1 MKRGIKVIDVMTRN
15 PIFVSPDT
23 TLIDCAKKML
33 DEKVGSLII
42 KDKKKVVGIVT
53 EKDFVERV
61 VAKNIDAKSTKVR
74 NIMSREII
82 SINPDAD
89 ISEAI
94 KKMTQKNV
102 RRMPVVD
109 SNEIIGLLT
118 IKDILAVEPQ
128 LFNNFLDKLDIREHK
143 NIMLNTIQGTCTNCK
158 SYGEVT
164 RSGRNNW
171 LCEACK

>member
-1 MKRGIKVIDVMTRN
+1 MKRGIKVIDVMTKN

-23 TLIDCAKKML
+23 VLVDCAKKML

-42 KDKKKVVGIVT
+42 KDKKKVIGIVT

-61 VAKNIDAKSTKVR
+61 VAKNLNASSTKVK
-74 NIMSREII
+74 NIMSKELV

-94 KKMTQKNV
+94 KKMNQKDV
-102 RRMPVVD
+102 RRMPVVNN
-109 SNEIIGLLT
+109 NEIIGLLT

-143 NIMLNTIQGTCTNCK
+143 EIMLNIVQGTCTNCGT
-158 SYGEVT
+158 YGEVT
-164 RSGRNNW
+164 RIGRHKW
-171 LCEACK
+171 LCEACG